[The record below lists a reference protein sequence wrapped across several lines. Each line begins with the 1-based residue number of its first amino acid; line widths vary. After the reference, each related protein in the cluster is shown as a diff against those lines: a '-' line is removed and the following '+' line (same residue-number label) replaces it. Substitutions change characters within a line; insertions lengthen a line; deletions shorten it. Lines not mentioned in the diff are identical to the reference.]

1 MSKKQIESVLKFE
14 KEEVRKMD
22 SQVYDEA
29 MNVYRTKHYI
39 VEQVLGINENDVE
52 GAEMCSHDTF
62 YRRTKK
68 RDAEYEQLFS
78 SRKRIDGKRL
88 PATMSSRK
96 YVD

>member
-1 MSKKQIESVLKFE
+1 MLDDSCFE
-14 KEEVRKMD
+14 
-22 SQVYDEA
+22 EA
-29 MNVYRTKHYI
+29 TNIYRTKHYI

-52 GAEMCSHDTF
+52 GEEMCSHDTF

-68 RDAEYEQLFS
+68 RDAEYEALFS

-88 PATMSSRK
+88 PSTMCSRK